1 MPKSKHRKSHQKKLN
16 NYKETK
22 KREQEAL
29 KKKLMDEYIKMQQQA
44 LEEQQAHTSTEEVLG
59 PEIDI
64 DELSAVDGVVADDT
78 IAVDTDLELPDFE
91 EINIEDSVVNA
102 DK

>member
-1 MPKSKHRKSHQKKLN
+1 MAKSKHRKKHKSKLA
-16 NYKETK
+16 NYKATK

-29 KKKLMDEYIKMQQQA
+29 KKKLMDEYIKMQQQT
-44 LEEQQAHTSTEEVLG
+44 LDEKQAHTSTEEVSG

-64 DELSAVDGVVADDT
+64 DELSQIDD
-78 IAVDTDLELPDFE
+78 VSTDVNLEVPEFE
-91 EINIEDSVVNA
+91 EINIEDSVVSGE